1 MTVLKSINE
10 INFTSP
16 MCYRI
21 NVKGFLD
28 ESWSER
34 LNDLSIKN
42 QLSLTGAPIAELSGK
57 VLDQAQLLA
66 VLSNIYEMHL
76 PLLSVEVIDD
86 EPDHN

>member
-1 MTVLKSINE
+1 MKSLKIINE

-16 MCYRI
+16 VCYRI
-21 NVKGFLD
+21 HVKGYLD
-28 ESWSER
+28 ESWAER

-42 QLSLTGAPIAELSGK
+42 QSSHTGAPIAELSGK

-76 PLLSVEVIDD
+76 PLLSVEVMDD

>member
-1 MTVLKSINE
+1 MLSSKIINE

-16 MCYRI
+16 VCYRI
-21 NVKGFLD
+21 RVKGFLD
-28 ESWSER
+28 KSWSDR
-34 LNDLSIKN
+34 LCDLSIKN
-42 QLSLTGAPIAELSGK
+42 QSPLTGSPIVELSGK